1 MKKTLYE
8 LKLKMFQHS
17 MMKFVKLMKK
27 KKNQNRKVFYQDD
40 FLAGLSAF
48 LNLSGEIIGYQKL
61 TLYNRAHEGKIFQE
75 RHE

>member
-1 MKKTLYE
+1 MKKTL
-8 LKLKMFQHS
+8 LKLKIFQHS
-17 MMKFVKLMKK
+17 VMKFVKLMKK
-27 KKNQNRKVFYQDD
+27 KNRKVFYQDD

>member
-1 MKKTLYE
+1 MKKTL
-8 LKLKMFQHS
+8 LKLKIFQHS

-27 KKNQNRKVFYQDD
+27 KNRKVFYQDD

>member
-40 FLAGLSAF
+40 FL
-48 LNLSGEIIGYQKL
+48 NLSGEIIGYQKL